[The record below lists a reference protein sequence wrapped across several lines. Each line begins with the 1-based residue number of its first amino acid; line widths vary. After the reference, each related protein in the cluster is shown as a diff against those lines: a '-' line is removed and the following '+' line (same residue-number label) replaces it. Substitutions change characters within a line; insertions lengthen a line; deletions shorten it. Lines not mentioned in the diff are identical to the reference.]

1 MCLAIVMM
9 MLMVVMMILMMTKTI
24 HDPSYT
30 KLVAGE
36 TESGLD
42 DTSNT
47 SSSPYDD
54 YDENVYAIMM
64 I

>member
-1 MCLAIVMM
+1 MMVM
-9 MLMVVMMILMMTKTI
+9 MLMVVMMIMRMTKTI
-24 HDPSYT
+24 HDPSST

-36 TESGLD
+36 TESGVD

-47 SSSPYDD
+47 SSSPHDD